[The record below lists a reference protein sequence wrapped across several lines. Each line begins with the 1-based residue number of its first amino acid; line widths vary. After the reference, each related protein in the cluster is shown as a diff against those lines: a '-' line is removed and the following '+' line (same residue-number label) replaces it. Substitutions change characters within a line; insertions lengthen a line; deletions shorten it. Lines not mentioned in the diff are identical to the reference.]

1 MANILILGDTWG
13 TVPCHLW
20 PRGEKEVAEWFEY
33 QFLKR
38 GHPTFN
44 KSWGGN
50 QNNYQFHQAETFLY
64 ATKDTTMAPDII
76 IWFHTELVRDLT
88 PNETQMFEELGYDA
102 VIDITADRM
111 YNWAT
116 KIKNDYPNIKW
127 AIMGGHAPLYE
138 PKKYLLDWADFRI
151 DNLRAKI
158 LGQDIPASQA
168 FEFLEKGKGSLWDW
182 PGISEDV
189 IQRELAIK
197 EQIIELTKDVS
208 KFYNQKHPGV
218 GPFKSLAQEI
228 IEHFNL

>member
-1 MANILILGDTWG
+1 
-13 TVPCHLW
+13 
-20 PRGEKEVAEWFEY
+20 
-33 QFLKR
+33 
-38 GHPTFN
+38 
-44 KSWGGN
+44 
-50 QNNYQFHQAETFLY
+50 
-64 ATKDTTMAPDII
+64 
-76 IWFHTELVRDLT
+76 LVRDLT
-88 PNETQMFEELGYDA
+88 PVETRMFQEIGYDA

-116 KIKNDYPNIKW
+116 KIKNDYPNVKW
-127 AIMGGHAPLYE
+127 AIMGGHAPLHE
-138 PKKYLLDWADFRI
+138 PKKHLLDWADFRI

-158 LGQDIPASQA
+158 LGQDVPASQA

-182 PGISEDV
+182 QGISEDV

-218 GPFKSLAQEI
+218 GPFRSLAQEI